1 MPERLILSYE
11 NDMAKR
17 DIEFLFEIG
26 SLRNVPR
33 AWQQVLTG
41 KVQNVSEHIFRTT
54 FIAWII
60 AVSEKA
66 DVAKVLKMCLIH
78 DIAESRTGDIAF
90 MHREYVTRHEELA
103 EKHVFQDTSL
113 AKEAGMLLK
122 EYSERKSL
130 EAKIVK
136 DADNFD
142 VDLEL
147 KELVRIGDSVAKM
160 YQHDHRPKIRANK
173 LYTKTV
179 KRMWD
184 EVQKTDPNAWHKALT
199 NNWVKNKKGA
209 R

>member
-1 MPERLILSYE
+1 
-11 NDMAKR
+11 MAKR
-17 DIEFLFEIG
+17 DIDFLFEIG

-41 KVQNVSEHIFRTT
+41 KVQNIAEHLFRTT
-54 FIAWII
+54 MIAWII
-60 AVSEKA
+60 AIAEKA
-66 DVAKVLKMCLIH
+66 DVSKVIKMCLVH

-90 MHREYVTRHEELA
+90 MHREYVTRHEKLA
-103 EKHVFQDTSL
+103 EMHIFQDTAL
-113 AKEAGMLLK
+113 ENEARMLLK
-122 EYSERKSL
+122 EYNSRNSL

-136 DADNFD
+136 DADNID

-147 KELVRIGDSVAKM
+147 KELARIGDSTAAG
-160 YQHDHRPKIRANK
+160 YQKHHRPVIRAKK
-173 LYTKTV
+173 LYTKSA

-184 EVQKTDPNAWHKALT
+184 EIQKTDSNTWHQKLT